1 MAVSSVFWKLAS
13 PYDAYVSHVA
23 RLNDAIERIR
33 YLSGLALGHEAGL
46 MGSVRLVPTGNGG
59 AEDRAAVFRE
69 RLGAAADEMTDEQF
83 EAFIAMLGSGETA
96 TVEADRARAVSRMHH
111 ATRGLEEYFAI
122 AGQELALL
130 EKRGYNPNRPDV
142 GRQLRE
148 NGLPARTAGEYA
160 RELHELAARVG
171 RKP

>member
-1 MAVSSVFWKLAS
+1 MGVSSVFWKLAS

-23 RLNDAIERIR
+23 RLTEAMERIR
-33 YLSGLALGHEAGL
+33 YLSGMALGHEAGL
-46 MGSVRLVPTGNGG
+46 MGSVRLVPG
-59 AEDRAAVFRE
+59 AVAAEERAARFRE
-69 RLGAAADEMTDEQF
+69 RLGAAAENMTDEEF

-96 TVEADRARAVSRMHH
+96 TVEADRARAVSRIHH
-111 ATRGLEEYFAI
+111 ATRGLEEYFGI

-148 NGLPARTAGEYA
+148 NGLPTHTAAEYA
-160 RELHELAARVG
+160 RELHELATRVG
-171 RKP
+171 RRP